1 MAYPTIDAPYGLKP
15 VNLIGGQKYV
25 GSTRQYKIINNYG
38 TGIFNGDLVALVR
51 GNLERIAVTTGT
63 VGTVVGVFVGCSFTD
78 PNTKQLTFSQNYP
91 ASTAAGDNVGIV
103 ADDPDLCFK
112 IAACSAT
119 TVIASV
125 AQAMVG
131 QNIAMIN
138 TVGNTTT
145 GNSSNALLSPSN
157 TPATTAALP
166 LRMLSVFED
175 TEKSLGTSTFGSI
188 STATVTCSAL
198 PQALVVGTDV
208 GSLDSNGNFIAS
220 GSFVDTAAAA
230 GATSVVLNQA
240 PITAFA
246 SSSTLVFR
254 QYPEAIV
261 KINFG
266 QHEYYASTSTA

>member
-1 MAYPTIDAPYGLKP
+1 MAYPTIEAPYGLKP
-15 VNLIGGQKYV
+15 VNLIGGQSYS
-25 GSTRQYKIINNYG
+25 GSTREYKILNNYD
-38 TGIFNGDLVALVR
+38 TSIFNGDLVALVR

-63 VGTVVGVFVGCSFTD
+63 AGTVVGVFLGCKYTD
-78 PNTKQLTFSQNYP
+78 PNTKQLTFSQYYP
-91 ASTAAGDNVGIV
+91 ADTAAGDIVGVV

-112 IAACSAT
+112 VVACSAT
-119 TVIASV
+119 TVVGSV

-131 QNIAMIN
+131 QNIAMVN
-138 TVGNTTT
+138 TAGSTST
-145 GNSSNALLSPSN
+145 GNSSNALLSPSA

-166 LRMLSVFED
+166 LRMLSVVED
-175 TEKSLGTSTFGSI
+175 TEKSLGTATYSSI

-208 GSLDSNGNFIAS
+208 GVLDSNGNYVAS

-230 GATSVVLNQA
+230 GATSFILNQA
-240 PITAFA
+240 PIATMAG
-246 SSSTLVFR
+246 TIVFR

-261 KINFG
+261 KLNFG